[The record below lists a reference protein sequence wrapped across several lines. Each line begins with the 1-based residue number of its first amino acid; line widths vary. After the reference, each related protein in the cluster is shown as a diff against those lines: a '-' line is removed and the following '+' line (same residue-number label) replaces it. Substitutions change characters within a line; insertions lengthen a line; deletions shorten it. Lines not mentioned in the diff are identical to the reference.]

1 MYQIVNRVC
10 VKFLLGYFLGVLLL
24 LTAGLLQGQQRLTSR
39 ARAPIAL
46 WPELSVSFFEN
57 LSYGA
62 DSLHTFDLFVPNA
75 SQPLPLVLFIHGGG
89 FEGGD
94 KSELYGQ
101 ETGVALIN
109 ALLSEGIAFASI
121 NYRLLAVGDTTG
133 VLKSL
138 HDARRCLQ
146 YIRHNAAYFNI
157 DKERVALYGT
167 SAGAGTSLWIGLQE
181 DMKDETSADP
191 TAHEST
197 RVSAIAVFA
206 TQATYDL
213 LDWNEVFRRERFKT
227 KHLYALVGADRIAA
241 FYGCRLPVSLKAP
254 AVARYREQVD
264 MLAMLSADD
273 PPLWIDNPLPARG
286 LPRDQDAL
294 FHHYRHGQALLRRA
308 TELGSPCLARLPAAR
323 YTSPGWL
330 ELAAFFQKYLH

>member
-1 MYQIVNRVC
+1 MCKKYN
-10 VKFLLGYFLGVLLL
+10 VLCGLVSKKCLL
-24 LTAGLLQGQQRLTSR
+24 LTGLLLTVGLLPGQQRLTSQ
-39 ARAPIAL
+39 ARPPIAL
-46 WPELSVSFFEN
+46 RPELSVSFFGN
-57 LSYGA
+57 MSYGS
-62 DSLHTFDLFVPNA
+62 DQLQSFDLFVPNS

-101 ETGVALIN
+101 ESGVALIN
-109 ALLSEGIAFASI
+109 ALLSEGIAFASV
-121 NYRLLAVGDTTG
+121 NYRLLAVGDTAG

-138 HDARRCLQ
+138 NDARRCLQ
-146 YIRHNAAYFNI
+146 YIRHNAAFFNI

-167 SAGAGTSLWIGLQE
+167 SAGAGTSLWIGLQA
-181 DMKDETSADP
+181 DMKDEASADP
-191 TAHEST
+191 VAHEST
-197 RVSAIAVFA
+197 RVSAIAVYA

-213 LDWNEVFRRERFKT
+213 LDWNDVFRRERFKT
-227 KHLYALVGADRIAA
+227 KHLFALVGADRIAA
-241 FYGCRLPVSLKAP
+241 FYGSRLPVLLKAP

-286 LPRDQDAL
+286 IPRDQDAL

-308 TELGSPCLARLPAAR
+308 ESVGVPCFARLPAAKF
-323 YTSPGWL
+323 TSPDWP
-330 ELAAFFQKYLH
+330 ELAAFLQKYLR